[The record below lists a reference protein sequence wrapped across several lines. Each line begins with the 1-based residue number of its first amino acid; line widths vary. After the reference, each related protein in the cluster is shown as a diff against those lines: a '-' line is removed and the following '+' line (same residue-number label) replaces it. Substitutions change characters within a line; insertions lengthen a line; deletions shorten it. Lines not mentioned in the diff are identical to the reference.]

1 MVRVSELRVGDY
13 IRASWLGSG
22 WHKVLEVGT
31 SYSDSSKVPTKR
43 WKGSRHI
50 PAGDGLNRRES
61 GFSGLFCAGAESSAP
76 R

>member
-31 SYSDSSKVPTKR
+31 SDSDSSNVYL
-43 WKGSRHI
+43 
-50 PAGDGLNRRES
+50 AVE
-61 GFSGLFCAGAESSAP
+61 GFRGVEISADETVE
-76 R
+76 RQ